1 MSKRE
6 SFFVNLFNAIWIS
19 ALFTLVVP
27 LLNGQGIV
35 WKAFPIQLII
45 SIIVGFVITTVLPV
59 GKWGAMLAGKAA
71 KPGSLLFRFIMKSV
85 IMVIMLIFMC
95 PVMAVLFGCLFG
107 GAPLM
112 AVLPTAYNVFLPL
125 YVIGMILLMLV
136 GDQINGLA
144 VKCSHLGGK

>member
-6 SFFVNLFNAIWIS
+6 TFFVNLFNSIWIS

-35 WKAFPIQLII
+35 WNAFPLQLLI
-45 SIIVGFVITTVLPV
+45 SIIVGFVINTVLPI

-71 KPGSLLFRFIMKSV
+71 KPGSLLFSFLMKSV
-85 IMVIMLIFMC
+85 IMVVMLIFMC

-125 YVIGMILLMLV
+125 YVIGIILLMLV
-136 GDQINGLA
+136 GDRINGLA
-144 VKCSHLGGK
+144 VKCAHLGAK